1 MTLATSILHTLAE
14 PFASPVVAR
23 AAGELVL
30 LGVVAGVLGTWVVLW
45 GLSYSA
51 ESLAHA
57 MFPGLVLAA
66 LTGIPLLVGGAA
78 GLLVAALAIAA
89 VGRVDG
95 LDRDV
100 AVAVVI
106 TTLLGLGV
114 LLGLSP
120 RTPKGLG
127 SLLFGDVLGVGPR
140 DLVLAAGLGV
150 VCLAVLGV
158 LHPTLAAIGFDRS
171 SAGAR
176 KGTAADVVLTLL
188 LALATLIAV
197 QALGNLLVVATLVGP
212 AATARVLTQRLA
224 PMMALATA
232 TAVVT
237 ALAGL
242 YLSYYAAIAAG
253 ACVTA
258 AIVVAYLLALL
269 ARAVRDARPR
279 AAAAR

>member
-1 MTLATSILHTLAE
+1 MTVATSLVHVLTE
-14 PFASPVVAR
+14 PFSSPVVAR
-23 AAGELVL
+23 AAAELAL

-89 VGRVDG
+89 VGRIDG

-120 RTPKGLG
+120 STPKGLG
-127 SLLFGDVLGVGPR
+127 SLLFGDVLGVGAG
-140 DLVLAAGLGV
+140 DLVLAGALGV
-150 VCLAVLGV
+150 ICLTVLGV
-158 LHPTLAAIGFDRS
+158 LRPTLTAVGFDRVG
-171 SAGAR
+171 AGAR
-176 KGTAADVVLTLL
+176 AGARADVVLTLL
-188 LALATLIAV
+188 LALATLVAV

-212 AATARVLTQRLA
+212 AATARVLTSRVV
-224 PMMALATA
+224 PMMVLATA
-232 TAVVT
+232 TAFAT

-242 YLSYYAAIAAG
+242 YVSYYLAVAAG
-253 ACVTA
+253 AAVTA
-258 AIVVAYLLALL
+258 SIVTAYLLALL
-269 ARAVRDARPR
+269 ARSVRDARPR
-279 AAAAR
+279 VVAA

>member
-1 MTLATSILHTLAE
+1 MTLATTIFHALTE
-14 PFASPVVAR
+14 PLTSPVVAR
-23 AAGELVL
+23 AAGELAL

-57 MFPGLVLAA
+57 MFPGLVMAA
-66 LTGIPLLVGGAA
+66 LTGIPLLVGGAM

-89 VGRVDG
+89 VGRIDG

-120 RTPKGLG
+120 RTPAGLG
-127 SLLFGDVLGVGPR
+127 SLLFGDVLGVGAG
-140 DLVLAAGLGV
+140 DLLIAAALGV

-158 LHPTLAAIGFDRS
+158 LHPTLTAVGFDRS
-171 SAGAR
+171 SAGGRTSA
-176 KGTAADVVLTLL
+176 TADVVLTLL
-188 LALATLIAV
+188 LALATLVAV

-212 AATARVLTQRLA
+212 AATARVLTSRLG
-224 PMMALATA
+224 PMIVLATA

-242 YLSYYAAIAAG
+242 YVSYYAAVAAG
-253 ACVTA
+253 AAVTA
-258 AIVVAYLLALL
+258 AIVVAYLLALVV
-269 ARAVRDARPR
+269 RAVRDARPTAV
-279 AAAAR
+279 AAP